1 MFPVE
6 ISHITLK
13 NLFWGQPWF
22 HRPLLPT
29 QWIILSEVSII
40 SMGIIFH
47 QSRGYMILR
56 GSDSILTSSDARHKV
71 SSLPDIKSTESNMSL
86 HLHHY
91 HQVTFMAIKSL
102 LLNVVSS
109 TCLKGASNNWTRD
122 WKLILQTIFLH
133 FSHLSLFIMLSSV
146 WIEIKQLS
154 NPTIVLMFC
163 NFLR

>member
-56 GSDSILTSSDARHKV
+56 GSDSTLTSSDARHKV
-71 SSLPDIKSTESNMSL
+71 SSLPDIKSTGSNMSL
-86 HLHHY
+86 QLHHY
-91 HQVTFMAIKSL
+91 YQVTFIAIKSL
-102 LLNVVSS
+102 LLNECSPLLVWKEPQIIGKDSRNSS
-109 TCLKGASNNWTRD
+109 FKQYFC
-122 WKLILQTIFLH
+122 ILVIYH
-133 FSHLSLFIMLSSV
+133 YLS
-146 WIEIKQLS
+146 
-154 NPTIVLMFC
+154 
-163 NFLR
+163 